1 MSDNIIEFNKLHKKS
16 IKKTHKN
23 KTQKNKNQKHSIFLI
38 FLCLALG
45 FSLFCAYRE
54 MYKSPADATSSGYD
68 AATKTIILG
77 KTVDYDLDIEA
88 PVKDDIWVMYQN
100 LSSADKRV
108 YDMFLDLVEH
118 RRKISCSSFN
128 LRRTSL
134 FRVHY

>member
-1 MSDNIIEFNKLHKKS
+1 
-16 IKKTHKN
+16 
-23 KTQKNKNQKHSIFLI
+23 
-38 FLCLALG
+38 
-45 FSLFCAYRE
+45 